1 MQLMRKKPSWPVK
14 SPWKTHFPC
23 LAILCGILSAIF
35 PFGPGTRVQAEEKS
49 SLIEEVWTW
58 GILGAEQKPY
68 VSIMR
73 LFRSPQGP
81 LVRGTLQQSGQP
93 PLPLTNPIDR
103 DASFRASLE
112 IDGDPAPMTV
122 FFEGSVDHDLM
133 EGQMIL
139 QRSDQNTS
147 LPWKAFRLPD
157 FPLNGSWKWELST
170 SSETTLKATLEIEQ
184 STNILKGKLIFEER
198 TIPLEAMVF
207 KEGMLTFTSRGEA
220 KAVYHSRG
228 FWMEGRLMGSV
239 TSESFGTDRP
249 FRWNASR

>member
-1 MQLMRKKPSWPVK
+1 MRKMPSWPVG
-14 SPWKTHFPC
+14 SPWKTLFPC
-23 LAILCGILSAIF
+23 LVILSAIWSAIF
-35 PFGPGTRVQAEEKS
+35 PFGPGTGVQAEEKS

-58 GILGAEQKPY
+58 GILGPEQQPY

-81 LVRGTLQQSGQP
+81 LIRGTLQQSGQP

-112 IDGDPAPMTV
+112 LDGDPGPLTV

-139 QRSDQNTS
+139 QRFGQNTP
-147 LPWKAFRLPD
+147 LPWKAFRLPE
-157 FPLNGSWKWELST
+157 FPLNGSWKWELRT

-184 STNILKGKLIFEER
+184 STDILKGKLIFEER
-198 TIPLEAMVF
+198 IIPLESMVF
-207 KEGMLTFTSRGEA
+207 KEGMLRFTSRGEA

-228 FWMEGRLMGSV
+228 FWMEGRLLGSV

-249 FRWNASR
+249 LRWSASK